1 MVGGTSVL
9 PFFLSEDD
17 RDPET
22 PVFNRQTYYI
32 ADKNVGISGTVSKKK
47 FDFFYKTIWIIII
60 FSYLYIVIKIY
71 KS

>member
-32 ADKNVGISGTVSKKK
+32 ADKNVGISGTVSKKSLI
-47 FDFFYKTIWIIII
+47 FF
-60 FSYLYIVIKIY
+60 IKLFGL
-71 KS
+71 